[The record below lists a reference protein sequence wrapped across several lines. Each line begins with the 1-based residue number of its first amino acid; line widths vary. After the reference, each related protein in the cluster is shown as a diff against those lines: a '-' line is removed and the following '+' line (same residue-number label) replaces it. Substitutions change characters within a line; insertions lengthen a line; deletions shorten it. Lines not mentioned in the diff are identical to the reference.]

1 MSRRLCQLYG
11 GSRHLYEQ
19 TVMSTM
25 TPSAPNTVLEA
36 IREQFGAV
44 LVRSMEAV
52 AFWLAVALPFLY
64 LPLLANGTS
73 GQEAVVFV
81 GLLVVNVV
89 ALVAGHGYHR
99 NE

>member
-1 MSRRLCQLYG
+1 MSRSLWQLYG
-11 GSRHLYEQ
+11 GRHPLYDQ

-25 TPSAPNTVLEA
+25 SPSAPNTVLEA
-36 IREQFGAV
+36 VREQFGAV

-64 LPLLANGTS
+64 LPLLANGIS
-73 GQEAVVFV
+73 GQEALVFV

-99 NE
+99 NQ